1 MTKGNYAHRIVRLQS
16 WHCAWVITLFL
27 CLYALPAMAAERL
40 LPFAPGE
47 KLTFQ
52 LKWAF
57 IKAGKTTLSVEPSQK
72 VEGVMAHH
80 LVMSTRTTS
89 FVDKIY
95 KVRNR
100 VDSFVDNEVRHSLL
114 FAQRQRE
121 GRTKRNIVVRFDWE
135 TEQAFYTKDEV
146 ERDPINLLPGTVD
159 PLASFYYLRTLDL
172 KENMLVERPITD
184 GKKNVVGW
192 VHVWQKETI
201 TVPAGTFETY
211 RTEPVLRDARG
222 VFEKSSD
229 SKMTIWVTADWRHI
243 PVKIKSKV
251 AVGSFV
257 AELIKMEGILA
268 EPIQAESVQIE
279 PIQSEPAQAEP
290 IQAEPVQVESIQ
302 AEPSS

>member
-1 MTKGNYAHRIVRLQS
+1 MTKTYYINRR
-16 WHCAWVITLFL
+16 TLFKKWNVVLAVALLL
-27 CLYALPAMAAERL
+27 CLYGLPATAGEHH

-57 IKAGKTTLSVEPSQK
+57 IKAGKTTLSVEPRQE
-72 VEGVMAHH
+72 VEGRLAHH
-80 LVMSTRTTS
+80 LVMTTRTTS

-100 VDSFVDNEVRHSLL
+100 VDSFVSQDVRRSLM
-114 FAQRQRE
+114 FSQRQRE
-121 GRTKRNIVVRFDWE
+121 GRTRRNIVVRFDWE
-135 TEQAFYTKDEV
+135 KSQAIYS
-146 ERDPINLLPGTVD
+146 RDDVARAPINILPGTVD
-159 PLASFYYLRTLDL
+159 PLASFYYLRTLNL

-222 VFEKSSD
+222 VFEKSSNAA
-229 SKMTIWVTADWRHI
+229 MTIWVTTDWRHI
-243 PVKIKSKV
+243 PVKISSKV
-251 AVGSFV
+251 VVGSFV
-257 AELIKMEGILA
+257 AELIKMEGI
-268 EPIQAESVQIE
+268 QA
-279 PIQSEPAQAEP
+279 
-290 IQAEPVQVESIQ
+290 Q

>member
-1 MTKGNYAHRIVRLQS
+1 MINTISTHKNVRQLS
-16 WHCAWVITLFL
+16 WKFAWMCALFL
-27 CLYALPAMAAERL
+27 FLPSLPVMAGETI

-52 LKWAF
+52 LKWSF
-57 IKAGKTTLSVEPSQK
+57 IKAGKTILTVEPRQK
-72 VEGVMAHH
+72 VEGELAHH

-89 FVDKIY
+89 FIDKIY

-100 VDSFVDNEVRHSLL
+100 VDSFVDEEVQHSLL

-121 GRTKRNIVVRFDWE
+121 GRTKRNIIVHFDWE
-135 TEQAFYTKDEV
+135 KEQATYT
-146 ERDPINLLPGTVD
+146 RDDKAREPIDLLPGTVD

-201 TVPAGTFETY
+201 KVPAGTFETY

-222 VFEKSSD
+222 VFEKSAD
-229 SKMTIWVTADWRHI
+229 SKLTIWVTADWRHI
-243 PVKIKSKV
+243 PVKITSKV

-257 AELIKMEGILA
+257 AELIKMEGI
-268 EPIQAESVQIE
+268 
-279 PIQSEPAQAEP
+279 
-290 IQAEPVQVESIQ
+290 Q